1 MARFYVS
8 IADANCILDPIQ
20 ECLTLEHAKKL
31 VAQTAEELVRN
42 KEPSRLRGKHVQ
54 VTAIWS
60 TMCPSV
66 VSSMECGSTGLKV
79 ASRLLDAGPQLQTN
93 GGLHNRLYC
102 EGLGS
107 SAGPA
112 GLAACMPAACIAAS
126 NRARPC
132 VPV

>member
-1 MARFYVS
+1 MPRFYVN
-8 IADANCILDPIQ
+8 IADANRILDTGQ

-31 VAQTAEELVRN
+31 AAQTAEELVRN

-93 GGLHNRLYC
+93 KALGGPTK
-102 EGLGS
+102 S
-107 SAGPA
+107 S
-112 GLAACMPAACIAAS
+112 LSSFDVLIIVIC
-126 NRARPC
+126 C
-132 VPV
+132 VSVRQATIRRCQRSDPT

>member
-31 VAQTAEELVRN
+31 AAQTAEELVRN

-54 VTAIWS
+54 VTDERGNLVY
-60 TMCPSV
+60 TMSRYRMGCPSV

-79 ASRLLDAGPQLQTN
+79 ASRLRDAGPQLQTN
-93 GGLHNRLYC
+93 GGLQTERMT
-102 EGLGS
+102 
-107 SAGPA
+107 A
-112 GLAACMPAACIAAS
+112 
-126 NRARPC
+126 NRARC
-132 VPV
+132 RSSEAKFLLD